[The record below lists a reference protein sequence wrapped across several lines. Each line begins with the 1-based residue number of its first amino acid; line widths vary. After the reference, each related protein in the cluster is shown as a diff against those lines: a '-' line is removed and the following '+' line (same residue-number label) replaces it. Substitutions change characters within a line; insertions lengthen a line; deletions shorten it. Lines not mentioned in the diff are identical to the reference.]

1 MIISQTPFRISFLGG
16 GTDLPDFYREEE
28 GAVLS
33 TTIDK
38 YIYITVNDRFDDSY
52 RLSYS
57 KTEIC
62 KTVDE
67 IDRKSVV

>member
-1 MIISQTPFRISFLGG
+1 MIISRTPFRISFLGG
-16 GTDLPDFYREEE
+16 GTDLPAFYNEEE

-38 YIYITVNDRFDDSY
+38 YIYITINDRFDSTY
-52 RLSYS
+52 RLGYS

-62 KTVDE
+62 KSVD
-67 IDRKSVV
+67 